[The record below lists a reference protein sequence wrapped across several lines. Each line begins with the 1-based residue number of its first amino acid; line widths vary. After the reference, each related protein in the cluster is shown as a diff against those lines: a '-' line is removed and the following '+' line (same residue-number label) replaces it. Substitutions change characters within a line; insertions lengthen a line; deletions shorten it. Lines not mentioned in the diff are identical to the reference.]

1 MFGREQFIPKPL
13 DPRLVYHV
21 APAVA
26 KAAMDSGVAREPIV
40 NWEGYE
46 TQLKKRLGLDNKLIK
61 HYFKSTKKPKRV
73 VFPEG
78 DNIKILK
85 AAQVAYDEGVA
96 FPILLGRE
104 SKIKALIEEY
114 GIELPELTI
123 INPKG
128 EEEDERRT
136 IYGKAFFEKEKEKGF
151 TEFESI
157 QIMRERN
164 YFGSMMVN
172 QGDADTMITGLTKNY
187 RSTLRP
193 ILQTIGL
200 KKGVNVAAG
209 MYILITKKGP
219 MFLADTTVNRNPSAE
234 EIAEITINIAK
245 TIKRLRVS
253 PIVSLLSYSN
263 FGSSPGED
271 PKKMAKAISIIHK
284 AEPELIVDGEMQ
296 ANFALNKELL
306 NEKFLFLCFPK
317 KKQTP

>member
-1 MFGREQFIPKPL
+1 
-13 DPRLVYHV
+13 
-21 APAVA
+21 
-26 KAAMDSGVAREPIV
+26 
-40 NWEGYE
+40 
-46 TQLKKRLGLDNKLIK
+46 
-61 HYFKSTKKPKRV
+61 
-73 VFPEG
+73 
-78 DNIKILK
+78 
-85 AAQVAYDEGVA
+85 
-96 FPILLGRE
+96 
-104 SKIKALIEEY
+104 
-114 GIELPELTI
+114 
-123 INPKG
+123 
-128 EEEDERRT
+128 
-136 IYGKAFFEKEKEKGF
+136 
-151 TEFESI
+151 
-157 QIMRERN
+157 
-164 YFGSMMVN
+164 MVN

-234 EIAEITINIAK
+234 EIAEITINVAK

-306 NEKFLFLCFPK
+306 NEKFPFSLLSQKEANTLIFPNLSSGNISYK
-317 KKQTP
+317 LMQQITDGDAIGPILIGLNKPVHVLQLGCSVREIVNMVKVAVI